1 MNEQSFTKLRAGFC
15 QARPKGFF
23 GAWQGKGKGI
33 FCPSRGMHE
42 KALCRG
48 KRPENFLFPPCAKR
62 AMMPRTGGRMFNTRT
77 LFLSTLVCGSLLGL
91 PALAHAEEASRPV
104 GIQAGADARESVTQQ
119 SVVVVPEEPAA
130 AYEDVADAAGVDARD
145 LEDEAA
151 KTRSASDEGTVI
163 LRAGGESAAPAA
175 DAAVQGESVPVG
187 PATLGEGA
195 AENASAAAPANAAE
209 AASAAPAAEEDKKD
223 DFVPSIA
230 LVRRLA
236 HETELPAMQISL
248 GLVDFVGEVEGAY
261 PGEDSF
267 AILPLRRDAVIEV
280 YELNYDGREL
290 SQREGPSVVRE
301 LANHEAYVFRVP
313 YVAGMPT
320 REVCVRTNGVR
331 HCWRPGSGELGQGF
345 LYWQKT
351 KGMD

>member
-1 MNEQSFTKLRAGFC
+1 
-15 QARPKGFF
+15 
-23 GAWQGKGKGI
+23 
-33 FCPSRGMHE
+33 
-42 KALCRG
+42 
-48 KRPENFLFPPCAKR
+48 
-62 AMMPRTGGRMFNTRT
+62 MFNTRT

-104 GIQAGADARESVTQQ
+104 GIQAGVQIGADARESVTQQ

-130 AYEDVADAAGVDARD
+130 ASEDVAGAAGVNARD
-145 LEDEAA
+145 LEGEAA
-151 KTRSASDEGTVI
+151 KVRPASDEGTVL
-163 LRAGGESAAPAA
+163 LRAGGESAAQAA
-175 DAAVQGESVPVG
+175 DAAIQGENVPAE
-187 PATLGEGA
+187 PATPGEGA
-195 AENASAAAPANAAE
+195 VENASAP
-209 AASAAPAAEEDKKD
+209 AASNVAEAAPAAEEDKKD